1 MHRHNGFREL
11 DRRESLR
18 LLSLVTIGRVVYTED
33 ALPTI
38 LPVHFLLDPDG
49 AVLFQASAASHMA
62 RAVQGAVVAFE
73 ADHFDEAGHTG
84 WSVVVTG
91 RASVVTNPVKDA
103 RLRSSGP
110 RPWLETGDGIFIHV
124 EPELVAGRVVDR
136 NGHVPAE
143 QVELS
148 PADMP

>member
-11 DRRESLR
+11 DRQECLR
-18 LLSLVTIGRVVYTED
+18 LLSLATLGRVIYTED
-33 ALPTI
+33 ALPSI
-38 LPVHFLLDPDG
+38 LPVHFHLDADG

-91 RASVVTNPVKDA
+91 RASVVTNPVQQE
-103 RLRSSGP
+103 RLRSNGP
-110 RPWLETGDGIFIHV
+110 RPWLETDDGVFIRIG
-124 EPELVAGRVVDR
+124 PELVAGRVVDR
-136 NGHVPAE
+136 NGYVPSE
-143 QVELS
+143 QVHVS